1 VTYESKLTRARE
13 LIAERDRIDAELES
27 IFGGAVTRARAPQK
41 CSKCGVEGHTA
52 RFCPREENEDARS
65 SSTPL

>member
-1 VTYESKLTRARE
+1 MSYEAKLTRARG

-27 IFGGAVTRARAPQK
+27 IFGGAVPRARAPQK

-52 RFCPREENEDARS
+52 RYCTQEESPAS
-65 SSTPL
+65 

>member
-1 VTYESKLTRARE
+1 MSYEAKLTRARD

-41 CSKCGVEGHTA
+41 CSKCGIEGHTA
-52 RFCPREENEDARS
+52 RYCPKEENAGACS
-65 SSTPL
+65 SGTL

>member
-1 VTYESKLTRARE
+1 MSYESKLARARD

-41 CSKCGVEGHTA
+41 CSKCGVDGHTA
-52 RFCPREENEDARS
+52 RYCTKEESPAI
-65 SSTPL
+65 